1 MEIERDLWTTDWKAL
16 FQALWLITELATA
29 ESLEIFLIGKLQIA

>member
-1 MEIERDLWTTDWKAL
+1 MEMEKDPWMIDWKAL

-29 ESLEIFLIGKLQIA
+29 ESLEIFLIGKFQVA